1 MSDDKPMETSVTYE
15 NRRQQELAVQRIR
28 QFTGRVYPKLEG
40 ELHNLSVTALMDL
53 VRFISDAQQEVT
65 RAKNQ
70 AIHQPWR
77 R

>member
-1 MSDDKPMETSVTYE
+1 MSTPE
-15 NRRQQELAVQRIR
+15 NARQVAIVQQRIR
-28 QFTGRVYPKLEG
+28 LFVGRVYPKLEG
-40 ELHNLSVTALMDL
+40 ELSKLSAEALIDL
-53 VRFISDAQQEVT
+53 ARFVADAQQEVT

>member
-1 MSDDKPMETSVTYE
+1 MSNHE
-15 NRRQQELAVQRIR
+15 NARQVAIVQQRIC
-28 QFTGRVYPKLEG
+28 QFVGRVYPKLEG
-40 ELHNLSVTALMDL
+40 ELSKLSADALVDLARFVT
-53 VRFISDAQQEVT
+53 DAQQEVT